1 MSAMTQDERNRK
13 VHAELVSEFSALSLE
28 DRIKR
33 LIEIGILTEN
43 GDLAPEYVAPAG
55 VTPER
60 PDDQQSKAS

>member
-1 MSAMTQDERNRK
+1 MTQDERNRK
-13 VHAELVSEFSALSLE
+13 VHDELVREFSALSLE

-33 LIEIGILTEN
+33 LIGIGILTED

-55 VTPER
+55 VAPEQ